1 MSVFPTLEISPEK
14 LAGGVY
20 LEEMLEAFKEVIADI
35 QSLDKHPDKVRK
47 ATFEFRFKPNS
58 DRKTVQVSMQPTTK
72 LAPKL
77 PYETRIEVGKDET
90 GAPTAKEISFF
101 AGEPVTST
109 IITDGDDF
117 DAE

>member
-1 MSVFPTLEISPEK
+1 MSEFSTLEISPEK

-20 LEEMLEAFKEVIADI
+20 LEEMLEAFREVIVDI

-72 LAPKL
+72 LAQKL
-77 PYETRIEVGKDET
+77 PYETRIEVGKDES
-90 GAPTAKEISFF
+90 GAPI
-101 AGEPVTST
+101 TST
-109 IITDGDDF
+109 VICDGEGDD
-117 DAE
+117 AE